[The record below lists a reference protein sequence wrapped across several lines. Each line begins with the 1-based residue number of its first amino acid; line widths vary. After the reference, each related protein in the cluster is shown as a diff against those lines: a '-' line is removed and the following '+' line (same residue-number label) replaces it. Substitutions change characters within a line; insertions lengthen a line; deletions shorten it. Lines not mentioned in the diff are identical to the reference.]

1 MREICAQSKDVLQYL
16 GFVFCFRICAPR
28 NVVNVVP
35 SLFLRS
41 FVPSFLRCFGRH
53 RSVFGV
59 RRSVFG
65 VRCSV
70 FGVRCSVF
78 GVRLCAVVCGV
89 CGVVCLPASAWRL
102 FMHYYVEDG
111 VDGWMVGWMYV
122 CNTSYDTRWTVCV
135 RHCPQQAQQQVR
147 QFEVQGDSTPP
158 SSRISTTWRWS
169 ELCTEILCGS
179 DAGMAAGAAVGC
191 RCWWCWLGC
200 TL

>member
-16 GFVFCFRICAPR
+16 GFVFCFRICAR
-28 NVVNVVP
+28 HAT
-35 SLFLRS
+35 SSTSFLRCS
-41 FVPSFLRCFGRH
+41 FVPSFLRSFVA
-53 RSVFGV
+53 SAAIVQ
-59 RRSVFG
+59 
-65 VRCSV
+65 CSV